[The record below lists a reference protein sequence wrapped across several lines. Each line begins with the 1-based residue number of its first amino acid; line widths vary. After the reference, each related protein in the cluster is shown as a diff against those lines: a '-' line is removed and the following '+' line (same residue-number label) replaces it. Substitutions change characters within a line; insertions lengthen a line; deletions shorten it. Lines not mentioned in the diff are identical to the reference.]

1 MDDDSRKRVNFNRQ
15 TASLPS
21 RWLRQLF
28 GFFRPKVEDRDDLL
42 IQLRAAFKQNL
53 MDAEALAMIEGV
65 LSFSNMSV
73 SDVMIPRSQMGMVRV
88 SDSMEKTL
96 GVLIDA
102 AHSRFPV
109 MGDDKDDVI
118 GILLAKD
125 VLRYVQ
131 NPQSF
136 HLKDTLRPAIFVP
149 ESKPLNVLL
158 RDFKKTRNHMAIV
171 VDEYGSVAG
180 LVTIEDVIE
189 QIVGDIE
196 DEHDFD
202 ETEDYIV
209 AMAGGRFR
217 IKAITDVSD
226 FNEYFDAELSDEH
239 ADTIGGLV
247 LHALGHLPVRGEC
260 IQIGA
265 FEFTVLRADSRRLHT
280 LVMTQ
285 CNPTQE
291 E

>member
-65 LSFSNMSV
+65 LSFSNMNV
-73 SDVMIPRSQMGMVRV
+73 SDVMVPRSQMGMVRV

-226 FNEYFDAELSDEH
+226 FNEYFDTELSDEH

>member
-1 MDDDSRKRVNFNRQ
+1 MDDDSRKNTNFNRQ
-15 TASLPS
+15 IKNLSA
-21 RWLRQLF
+21 RYLRQLF
-28 GFFRPKVEDRDDLL
+28 GFFRPNVENRDDLL
-42 IQLRAAFKQNL
+42 VQLRAAFKQKL

-65 LSFSNMSV
+65 LSFSNMNV
-73 SDVMIPRSQMGMVRV
+73 SDVMIPRSQMGMVRL

-96 GVLIDA
+96 GILIDA

-109 MGDDKDDVI
+109 MGDDKDDVV

-136 HLKDTLRPAIFVP
+136 NLKETLRPAIFVP

-158 RDFKKTRNHMAIV
+158 RDFKKTRNHMAMV
-171 VDEYGSVAG
+171 VDEYGSIAG

-226 FNEYFDAELSDEH
+226 FNEYFDANLSDEQ

-247 LHALGHLPVRGEC
+247 LHALGHLPVRGES
-260 IQIGA
+260 IQVGA